1 MKTLK
6 HIALA
11 AMLGLAI
18 HSEALAQEKLYITG
32 STAFRAQTHTAI
44 TNILD
49 PGFVYAY
56 IGTSASGAG
65 KAIYSGT
72 LTANSQPVII
82 KTSWSGSTLG
92 MKAVS
97 QGVSTNYLPDTAT
110 MSTSGTGSTPDSG
123 FDVVAQPDAGMA
135 DSFQNAT
142 KFTTPTLTFQQVGIL
157 PFVWLAND
165 GSGAAGIT
173 NMTPA
178 LAQPL
183 YGNGSLPL
191 SFWTGAA
198 ADSTK
203 LVYAFGR
210 DEGSGTRTVAFAES
224 GIGSNA
230 VVTQYKLNNGITAA
244 SNTVAITTAIPYP
257 ATSVTGLGTS
267 IVGNGGESGS
277 SAVAN
282 AMQATSLA
290 VSVNG
295 GPAAQAYFVAYVG
308 QSDASAAVTNG
319 ATELTWNGVPF
330 SLDNIKNGKYTFW
343 SYQHVTYKSD
353 IGAGKKAI
361 ADALAARILNFDS
374 PILISD
380 MKVVR
385 TADGGTVTP

>member
-6 HIALA
+6 QIAIA

-44 TNILD
+44 TNILS

-56 IGTSASGAG
+56 SGTTASSAT

-72 LTANSQPVII
+72 LIANSQPVII

-97 QGVSTNYLPDTAT
+97 AGVLTDFLTDATTMTTGGTASAT
-110 MSTSGTGSTPDSG
+110 TTGDS
-123 FDVVAQPDAGMA
+123 VNPDAGMA

-142 KFTTPTLTFQQVGIL
+142 KFTTPTLVFQQIGIL
-157 PFVWLAND
+157 PFKWIANE
-165 GSGAAGIT
+165 GASAAGIT
-173 NMTPA
+173 NMTSF
-178 LAQPL
+178 LAAPL

-191 SFWTGAA
+191 SFWSGNAGDVGT
-198 ADSTK
+198 
-203 LVYAFGR
+203 LVYAYGR

-224 GIGSNA
+224 GVGSNA
-230 VVTQYKLNNGITAA
+230 IVTQYKLTASGDTIA
-244 SNTVAITTAIPYP
+244 SAVPYPPTAI
-257 ATSVTGLGTS
+257 SGLGTTLL
-267 IVGNGGESGS
+267 GNGGESSGGTVATNMGKT
-277 SAVAN
+277 SA
-282 AMQATSLA
+282 A

-295 GPAAQAYFVAYVG
+295 GTAAQAYFVAYVG
-308 QSDASAAVTNG
+308 ETDANTAIAAG

-353 IGAGKKAI
+353 IAAGKKAI
-361 ADALAARILNFDS
+361 ADALAVRIRDFDS
-374 PILISD
+374 PILVSD
-380 MKVVR
+380 MNVTR

>member
-6 HIALA
+6 QIALA

-44 TNILD
+44 TNILS

-56 IGTSASGAG
+56 SGASAPG
-65 KAIYSGT
+65 ASRAIYSGT
-72 LTANSQPVII
+72 LIANSQPVII

-97 QGVSTNYLPDTAT
+97 AGVLTDYLTDAT
-110 MSTSGTGSTPDSG
+110 TMTVGGSANATTVGDI
-123 FDVVAQPDAGMA
+123 VNPDAGMA

-142 KFTTPTLTFQQVGIL
+142 KFTTPTLVFQQIGIL
-157 PFVWLAND
+157 PFKWIANE
-165 GSGAAGIT
+165 GAGAAGLTNIT
-173 NMTPA
+173 SF

-191 SFWTGAA
+191 SLWSGNA
-198 ADSTK
+198 ADATK
-203 LVYAFGR
+203 LVYAYGR

-224 GIGSNA
+224 GVGSNA
-230 VVTQYKLNNGITAA
+230 IVTQYKLTASGDTIA
-244 SNTVAITTAIPYP
+244 SAVPYPPTAI
-257 ATSVTGLGTS
+257 TGLGTTLL
-267 IVGNGGESGS
+267 GNGGESSGGTVATNMGKT
-277 SAVAN
+277 SA
-282 AMQATSLA
+282 A

-295 GPAAQAYFVAYVG
+295 GAAAQAYFVAYVG
-308 QSDASAAVTNG
+308 ETDANTAIAAG

-353 IGAGKKAI
+353 IAAGKKAI
-361 ADALAARILNFDS
+361 ADALAVRIRDFDS
-374 PILISD
+374 PILVSD
-380 MKVVR
+380 MNVTR

>member
-6 HIALA
+6 QIALA

-18 HSEALAQEKLYITG
+18 HSEALAVDKLYITG
-32 STAFRAQTHTAI
+32 STAFRAQAHTAI
-44 TNILD
+44 TNILS

-56 IGTSASGAG
+56 SGASASGASR
-65 KAIYSGT
+65 AIYSGT
-72 LTANSQPVII
+72 LIANSQPVII

-97 QGVSTNYLPDTAT
+97 AGVLTDYLTDATT
-110 MSTSGTGSTPDSG
+110 MSTGGTANATTVGDI
-123 FDVVAQPDAGMA
+123 VNPDAGMA
-135 DSFQNAT
+135 DSFQNST
-142 KFTTPTLTFQQVGIL
+142 KFNTPTLTFQQVGII
-157 PFVWLAND
+157 PFKWIGNE

-173 NMTPA
+173 NMTTF

-191 SFWTGAA
+191 SFWTGVAG
-198 ADSTK
+198 DSTK
-203 LVYAFGR
+203 FVYAYGR

-224 GIGSNA
+224 GVGSNA
-230 VVTQYKLNNGITAA
+230 IVTQYKLTVSGDTITA
-244 SNTVAITTAIPYP
+244 AIPYP
-257 ATSVTGLGTS
+257 PTPVTGLGTS
-267 IVGNGGESGS
+267 LEGNGGESSGGTVATNMGKT
-277 SAVAN
+277 SA
-282 AMQATSLA
+282 A
-290 VSVNG
+290 VSVSG

-308 QSDASAAVTNG
+308 ETDANNAIAAG

-353 IGAGKKAI
+353 IDAAKKAI
-361 ADALAARILNFDS
+361 ADALAARIRDFDS
-374 PILISD
+374 PILLTD